1 MRVSN
6 DVFVKL
12 NYKNI
17 GEFKSLIIDRDLGC
31 SEKNKYMMCAGNYNK
46 DGWTFVFKANSIKEA
61 EDLINNNKFS
71 SKLVYND
78 DCNDIYNDNID
89 KEIYNNKNLI
99 NMNLH
104 MLESEIV
111 EIPRWM

>member
-31 SEKNKYMMCAGNYNK
+31 SKKNKYMMCAGNYNK

-78 DCNDIYNDNID
+78 DCNDNID

-99 NMNLH
+99 NMKLH